1 MPSVIQ
7 YVMLYKNLIRHP
19 VSTQII
25 YASLIYSV
33 EFMYARSVTINE
45 CIRKDR
51 FLICLDNGLRTKE
64 YFIHGAFQRVQR
76 IFTKIFKKLF
86 GYTGHLKSFTH
97 NNVEESPVQ

>member
-1 MPSVIQ
+1 
-7 YVMLYKNLIRHP
+7 MLYKNLIRRP

-64 YFIHGAFQRVQR
+64 YFIHGAFQRGQR

-86 GYTGHLKSFTH
+86 GSTGQIKSFTY
-97 NNVEESPVQ
+97 NDVEESPVQ

>member
-1 MPSVIQ
+1 
-7 YVMLYKNLIRHP
+7 MLYKNLIRRL
-19 VSTQII
+19 VSTQIV
-25 YASLIYSV
+25 YALPICSV
-33 EFMYARSVTINE
+33 VFMHARSVTIKE
-45 CIRKDR
+45 YIRKDR
-51 FLICLDNGLRTKE
+51 FLIYLDNGLRNKE